1 MPAITKGKV
10 LVTGANG
17 YIAVWVVKHLLEHG
31 FSVRGTVRR
40 DSSIPYLKETFKAY
54 GDKLE
59 FVVVPDITKDGA
71 FDEAVKGVDAIEH
84 TASPFH
90 MRAKHPQEMIVPAV
104 EGTLSVLRSAL
115 AHANDTVKRVVV
127 TASCASVITA
137 QPTPRTFSEADW
149 NELSPR
155 MCEERGADASNTDMY
170 RASKTLAERAAWR
183 FAEENKDKLRF
194 DVAVLNPPFVWGP
207 FIHEVDKPE
216 NLNQSMLDWYDTVV
230 KGTRPEEQLTSV
242 SSCFVDVRDLGLA
255 HTLALEKEEA
265 GGERIIVSSGQWN
278 WQDWINA
285 ARKVEPSF
293 PPGKTSYN
301 QKEAVYLVNYDT
313 SKCARILGLQL
324 RGLDEVA
331 ADMVKQFKER
341 GWVQ

>member
-17 YIAVWVVKHLLEHG
+17 YIAVWVVKSLLDSG

-40 DSSIPYLKETFKAY
+40 ESSIPYLKETFKEH

-90 MRAKHPQEMIVPAV
+90 LKAKDPQELIVPAV
-104 EGTLSVLRSAL
+104 QGTLSVLQSAL
-115 AHANDTVKRVVV
+115 KYGDKVQRVVV
-127 TASCASVITA
+127 TASCASVLTA
-137 QPTPRTFSEADW
+137 SPTPRTFSEANW
-149 NELSPR
+149 NEHSIKE
-155 MCEERGADASNTDMY
+155 CETKGPNAAPVDMY

-183 FAEENKDKLRF
+183 FMEDNKDKLKF
-194 DVAVLNPPFVWGP
+194 DLVVLNPPFVWGP
-207 FIHEVDKPE
+207 FLHEVDKPE
-216 NLNQSMLDWYDTVV
+216 NLNTSMLDWYNTVV
-230 KGTRPEEQLTSV
+230 KGTRPEEQLTSI
-242 SSCFVDVRDLGLA
+242 SSCYVDVRDLGVA
-255 HTLALEKEEA
+255 HVLALQKAEA
-265 GGERIIVSSGQWN
+265 GGERIIVSTGEWN

-293 PPGKTSYN
+293 PPGKTSYDPK
-301 QKEAVYLVNYDT
+301 QAEYLVHYDT
-313 SKCARILGLQL
+313 SKCARIFGLKL
-324 RGLDEVA
+324 RGLDEIA
-331 ADMVKQFKER
+331 ADIVQQFKER